1 MKNSI
6 SSVIVSLTSFVKGI
20 QIAQLFAVVFAS
32 WLIFGTNIA
41 LADNSDTLGERM
53 RDRINE
59 VEQGTERAKTTR
71 EMEQEAR
78 PGLPLGERINRI
90 TRDSKEAFEQ
100 FGKEYTIGAEESAR
114 NVQDKAA
121 QAVDGITK

>member
-1 MKNSI
+1 MKNLI
-6 SSVIVSLTSFVKGI
+6 SSAIASLTSFVKGI
-20 QIAQLFAVVFAS
+20 QIARLFAVVFAS

-100 FGKEYTIGAEESAR
+100 FGKEYTIGAEESTR

-121 QAVDGITK
+121 QAVDDITK

>member
-6 SSVIVSLTSFVKGI
+6 SNAIANLTSFVKGI
-20 QIAQLFAVVFAS
+20 QIARLFAVIFAS
-32 WLIFGTNIA
+32 WLIFGTNVA
-41 LADNSDTLGERM
+41 LADDSSSLGERM

-78 PGLPLGERINRI
+78 PGLPLGERLNRI

-114 NVQDKAA
+114 NVKDKAER
-121 QAVDGITK
+121 AVDNITK

>member
-1 MKNSI
+1 MKNRI
-6 SSVIVSLTSFVKGI
+6 FKAIAGIRVVRLLAVI
-20 QIAQLFAVVFAS
+20 FAS
-32 WLIFGTNIA
+32 WLIFGTNLA
-41 LADNSDTLGERM
+41 LADNSGTLGERM

-59 VEQGTERAKTTR
+59 VEQGSERAKTTR

-78 PGLPLGERINRI
+78 PGLPLGERLNRI

-114 NVQDKAA
+114 NVKDKAV
-121 QAVDGITK
+121 QAGENLTK